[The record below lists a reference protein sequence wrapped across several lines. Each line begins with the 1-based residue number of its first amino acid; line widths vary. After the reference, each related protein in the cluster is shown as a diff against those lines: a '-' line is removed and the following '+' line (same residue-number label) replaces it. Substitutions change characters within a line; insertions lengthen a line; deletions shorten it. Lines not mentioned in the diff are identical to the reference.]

1 MNSLHLIGRLTKDV
15 ELQPFSEGDGC
26 YCSFVIA
33 VDRKRSKNAEG
44 QTADFPRLTAFG
56 KTAENMAKY
65 LKKGSL
71 VSVEGQ
77 VRTDNYEKEG
87 KQLSRTELIANS
99 VEFLSSGNKEA
110 ELSI

>member
-15 ELQPFSEGDGC
+15 DLQTFGDGNGC
-26 YCSFVIA
+26 YCSFVMA

-65 LKKGSL
+65 LQKGSL
-71 VSVEGQ
+71 ISVEGQ

-87 KQLSRTELIANS
+87 KKLSRTELIANS
-99 VEFLSSGNKEA
+99 VEFLSSGTKE
-110 ELSI
+110 ENFEI